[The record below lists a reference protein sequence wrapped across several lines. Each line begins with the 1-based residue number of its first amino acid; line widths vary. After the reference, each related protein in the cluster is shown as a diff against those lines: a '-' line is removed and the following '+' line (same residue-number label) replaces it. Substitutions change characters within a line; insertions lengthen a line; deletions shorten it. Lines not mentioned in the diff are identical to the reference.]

1 MKKNI
6 CVLLAIAIFAA
17 LCLTGC
23 GSESKLSD
31 TEAKPAATEVPKV
44 EAAPAEEAKTEVSAA
59 EEKTEETRAEAPAAE
74 EKTEET
80 RAEAPAGET
89 KSEATKT
96 EVKAEKPHYTVT
108 AVDEEGNPVVG
119 VQVQVCS
126 DTNCLAKKTGDEGTC
141 KFNLDP
147 GEYEAHVLK
156 VPEGYELEGD
166 AEFKTSAEVTDIT
179 LTFKKAA

>member
-1 MKKNI
+1 MKKNV

-44 EAAPAEEAKTEVSAA
+44 EAAPAEEAKTEV
-59 EEKTEETRAEAPAAE
+59 PAAE

-119 VQVQVCS
+119 VQVQICS

-156 VPEGYELEGD
+156 VPAGYELEGD
-166 AEFKTSAEVTDIT
+166 AEFKTSADVTDIT